1 MLTQYVKQENNTHA
15 FVIHNALDAENYD
28 KITKPYK
35 RYQLGNVWRNEKP
48 GPGRYRE
55 FLQLDADIIGS
66 ISYGVDAELI
76 MLSADSMSSI
86 GLSDEN
92 YNIRVSSRKLLDAIL
107 ELVSDSEDID
117 EVRRLTI
124 LRAIDKLDRVGI
136 DGVQRLLSEG
146 RKDESGDFTKG

>member
-1 MLTQYVKQENNTHA
+1 
-15 FVIHNALDAENYD
+15 
-28 KITKPYK
+28 
-35 RYQLGNVWRNEKP
+35 
-48 GPGRYRE
+48 
-55 FLQLDADIIGS
+55 
-66 ISYGVDAELI
+66 
-76 MLSADSMSSI
+76 MLSADSMSSL

-146 RKDESGDFTKG
+146 RKDESGDYTIGARLQKDSISKILDFISIDSESRDGFLSQAVELVGKNDLGQSAIELSLIHI